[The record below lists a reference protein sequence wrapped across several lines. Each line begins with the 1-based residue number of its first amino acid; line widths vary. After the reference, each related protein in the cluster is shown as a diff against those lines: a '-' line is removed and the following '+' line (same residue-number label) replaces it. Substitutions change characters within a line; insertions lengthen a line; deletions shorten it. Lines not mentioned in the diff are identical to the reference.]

1 MGEAVECDVILA
13 GASCRR
19 HTEFWMVNAAASSD
33 GHGVR
38 VVLVRWW
45 AGKKLLFRGRGGGCA
60 EGESG
65 RNVSNETP
73 KDGRKNEV

>member
-33 GHGVR
+33 GHGCPCR
-38 VVLVRWW
+38 SGPLVG
-45 AGKKLLFRGRGGGCA
+45 GKKKYYLGGG
-60 EGESG
+60 EGGAPREK
-65 RNVSNETP
+65 V
-73 KDGRKNEV
+73 DGM